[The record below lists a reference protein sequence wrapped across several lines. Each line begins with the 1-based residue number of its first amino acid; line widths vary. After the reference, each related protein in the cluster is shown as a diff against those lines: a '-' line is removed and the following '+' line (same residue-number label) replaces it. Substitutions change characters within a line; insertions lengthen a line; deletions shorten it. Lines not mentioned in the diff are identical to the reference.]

1 MAEPIGALD
10 SVPARGYIAPEMP
23 LVPSS
28 RAFARFAAVLLGYLL
43 LVIVFGAW
51 VRITGSGAGCGD
63 HWPSCQGAVV
73 PRSPNAATLIE
84 YTHRLTSGVLGLLT
98 VLLPLWA
105 FRSYPAGHGAR
116 RWSVCTLLLT
126 AVEAGIGAGLV
137 KAQLVADDASL
148 ARAVVVALHL
158 VNTLLLTASAA
169 LTVAA
174 ARSAPLPAPTRAAA
188 SSRGSAELWAL
199 GTLLGALALVAA
211 SGAVTALGDTLF
223 PVPERGGALLHGSE
237 HFLVQLRVVHP
248 ILACVA
254 GCAAVALV
262 RLLLGRGLSSGARPW
277 ALALGALSALQLVL
291 GTVNIWLH
299 APGWLQLLHLL
310 LAQLLW
316 ISAVLLT
323 RAVAQHRTAPETSLR
338 ATTSPPQA
346 TTSPPQATASQL
358 GPMMRP

>member
-1 MAEPIGALD
+1 MTAAPR
-10 SVPARGYIAPEMP
+10 SRG
-23 LVPSS
+23 
-28 RAFARFAAVLLGYLL
+28 FARFAAVLLGYLL

-63 HWPSCQGAVV
+63 HWPSCHGQVL
-73 PRSPNAATLIE
+73 PRSPSTATLIE
-84 YTHRLTSGVLGLLT
+84 YTHRLTSGVLGILT
-98 VLLPLWA
+98 LLLPLWA

-126 AVEAGIGAGLV
+126 GVEAAIGAGLV
-137 KAQLVADDASL
+137 KNQLVADDASV

-169 LTVAA
+169 LTVASARPLPLSA
-174 ARSAPLPAPTRAAA
+174 AAPSPTRPRSAQGPRA
-188 SSRGSAELWAL
+188 SSRAPAEAWAL
-199 GTLLGALALVAA
+199 AALLVALALVAA

-223 PVPERGGALLHGSE
+223 PVPERGRALLHGAE

-254 GCAAVALV
+254 GVGAVALA
-262 RLLLGRGLSSGARPW
+262 RHLLSRDLPSGARPW
-277 ALALGALSALQLVL
+277 ALALATLSALQLLL
-291 GTVNIWLH
+291 GALNIWLR
-299 APGWLQLLHLL
+299 APGWLQLTHLL

-323 RAVAQHRTAPETSLR
+323 RAVAQQRLPALEAAP
-338 ATTSPPQA
+338 AQASPPPQVA
-346 TTSPPQATASQL
+346 RPPA
-358 GPMMRP
+358 